1 MTVSAKRRTRT
12 RPANEPRTKPANE
25 RRDDLMNAA
34 QRLFVRRGVVQT
46 TIDDI
51 TAGAGLSKG
60 AFYLHFSSKEEVLV
74 ALGERFATK
83 YVDDLEGA
91 IEKHAKND
99 WSGKLCVW
107 AKAAVEG
114 LLSNGELVNVLFHSH
129 PLPPEPG
136 KVEVTFFAP
145 LLALLESGVTARA
158 WSLENPRFTAL
169 FISSGLHGVVDDV
182 LLNKRRVDRNGV
194 IKRLQQICLK
204 AVGVS

>member
-1 MTVSAKRRTRT
+1 MTVTAKRRART
-12 RPANEPRTKPANE
+12 KSANEPRTKPASE

-34 QRLFVRRGVVQT
+34 QRLFVKKGVIQT

-60 AFYLHFSSKEEVLV
+60 AFYLHFTSKEEVLG
-74 ALGERFATK
+74 ALGERFAKK
-83 YVDDLEGA
+83 YVEDLQA
-91 IEKHAKND
+91 SIDKHANND
-99 WSGKLCVW
+99 WSGKLCAW

-136 KVEVTFFAP
+136 KVEVTFFDP
-145 LLALLESGVTARA
+145 LLTLLERGVTARA

-182 LLNKRRVDRNGV
+182 LLNRRRVDRSGV
-194 IKRLQQICLK
+194 IQRLQQICLK